1 MARPNSIV
9 AVGNIDNK
17 PDYDF
22 ADGVTFHIFELAEGQ
37 TASTT
42 VFGKEGKKKI
52 SLTAKLT
59 RKEITIESSADGNW
73 LVLLRNISSIKS
85 IQGAIYE
92 ICADGVQLTPDH
104 TGRRIVVKLP

>member
-1 MARPNSIV
+1 
-9 AVGNIDNK
+9 
-17 PDYDF
+17 
-22 ADGVTFHIFELAEGQ
+22 VTFHIFELTEGKSTS
-37 TASTT
+37 TA
-42 VFGKEGKKKI
+42 VFGMDGQKKI

-59 RKEITIESSADGNW
+59 GKEITIESSADGNW

>member
-1 MARPNSIV
+1 
-9 AVGNIDNK
+9 VGNIDNK

-73 LVLLRNISSIKS
+73 LVLLRNISAIKS

-92 ICADGVQLTPDH
+92 ICADGVQLTPDN